1 MRISRVC
8 NATLLAIIA
17 KKEEI
22 TYEELKKEYCEP
34 IQIGVVSSRNVMFD
48 SDLKVLELEGYITI
62 TDNLIKYIKRV

>member
-1 MRISRVC
+1 MRVSRVC

-34 IQIGVVSSRNVMFD
+34 IQVGVVSGR
-48 SDLKVLELEGYITI
+48 K
-62 TDNLIKYIKRV
+62 

>member
-1 MRISRVC
+1 MRVSRVC

-34 IQIGVVSSRNVMFD
+34 IQVGVVSSRNVMFD
-48 SDLKVLELEGYITI
+48 SDLKVLELEGYIKVAG
-62 TDNLIKYIKRV
+62 DLIAYVKRN